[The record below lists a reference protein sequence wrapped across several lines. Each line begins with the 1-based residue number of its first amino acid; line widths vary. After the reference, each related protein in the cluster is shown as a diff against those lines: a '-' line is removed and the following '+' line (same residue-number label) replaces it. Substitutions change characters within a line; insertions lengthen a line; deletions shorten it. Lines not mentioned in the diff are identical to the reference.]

1 MDKFREYKK
10 ICKTIDEDKAMFDE
24 DIDDDMRHML
34 EDEVKELS
42 ARKEVLE
49 GEFPILLLPK
59 DPNDSKNVIM
69 ESVVV

>member
-1 MDKFREYKK
+1 
-10 ICKTIDEDKAMFDE
+10 MFDE

-59 DPNDSKNVIM
+59 DPMIVKMLSWK
-69 ESVVV
+69 SVVV

>member
-1 MDKFREYKK
+1 MQ
-10 ICKTIDEDKAMFDE
+10 TIDEDKAMFDE

-42 ARKEVLE
+42 TRKEVLE

-59 DPNDSKNVIM
+59 DPMIVKMLSWK
-69 ESVVV
+69 SVVV